1 MEIHGCN
8 YMLEIDWIV
17 LLSTEGDIFL
27 EYYQFYIKIKID
39 YINYY
44 FEKYDCFAFR
54 IIWKN
59 ILFLHIS
66 SYTKNERSTYTIIKK
81 DHFLT
86 MPDNI
91 CGRISPKINGICSIH
106 KRVGNGV
113 CYIPY
118 CRKTAIEKNLMC
130 QSHTFDATPVCI
142 CNKHHYPKKYIK
154 NTFNIPNDILTYF
167 HFP

>member
-1 MEIHGCN
+1 MNKCLFCSN
-8 YMLEIDWIV
+8 LYM
-17 LLSTEGDIFL
+17 GN
-27 EYYQFYIKIKID
+27 
-39 YINYY
+39 INYV
-44 FEKYDCFAFR
+44 K
-54 IIWKN
+54 
-59 ILFLHIS
+59 H
-66 SYTKNERSTYTIIKK
+66 IIKK
-81 DHFLT
+81 RLDKDQYKNFSKNIKMRICSHTIKFGKNKG
-86 MPDNI
+86 NI